1 MEMLSQK
8 AECVNALLTLQLCY
22 VDEEHWIVEERL
34 QLGHGMC
41 ADLIE
46 CHISKNDCLGYAEDV
61 RLPKDV
67 HVAVE
72 GGTDCNH
79 H

>member
-1 MEMLSQK
+1 MEMLPQK
-8 AECVNALLTLQLCY
+8 AECVNALLTLQLGY
-22 VDEEHWIVEERL
+22 VDEEHRIVEERL
-34 QLGHGMC
+34 QLGYGMC
-41 ADLIE
+41 ADLIDG
-46 CHISKNDCLGYAEDV
+46 HISKTTASRMAEDV
-61 RLPKDV
+61 RVPKDV